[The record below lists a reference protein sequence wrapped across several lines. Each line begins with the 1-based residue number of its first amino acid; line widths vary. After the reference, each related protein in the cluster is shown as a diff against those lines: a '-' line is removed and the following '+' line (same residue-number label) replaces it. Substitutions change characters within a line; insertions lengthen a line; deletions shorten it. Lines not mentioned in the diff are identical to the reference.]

1 MKKFTLGLITVFL
14 GTILMAQQPNGMG
27 NRAAGVTGRFYGK
40 IVDSITKK
48 PIDATSVQLYQTR
61 VDSVTKQRKD
71 VVVSGMLTQANG
83 DFSLE
88 NVPVMGQYT
97 LRISGIGFQ
106 PYEQKVSFFDM
117 KDLQGGGRPDMAAMM
132 NKLDKDLG
140 NISLQIDEK
149 VLGNV
154 VVTSSKPLMQLGIDR
169 KIFNVDQNIVTAG
182 GTGVD
187 VMRNVPSLNVD
198 IDGNVSLR
206 NNTPQ
211 IFVDGRPTTLTLEQ
225 IPADAIESV
234 EVITNP
240 SAKFDASGGTA
251 GILNIVLKKNKKVGY
266 NGGLRANVDS
276 RLRVGGGADI
286 NIRQDKVNFFASANY
301 NQRKSISNGT
311 TKRTTYGSPDTYLNQ
326 VDESIMNGRFMF
338 GRAGFDYFIDNRNT
352 FTLSG
357 TYVEGRFRPNTES
370 QLYIDSLFNPK
381 TSSYSERLSNTDG
394 RFRNK
399 GVSASFKHIFPK
411 AGRELTADA
420 TFNKSNNNNTNIIRN
435 DYYNNVNQL
444 DRSFQQQQMASG
456 NNSNLVVQTDFI
468 NPINDKSKFE
478 AGVRASV
485 RKASSNNNFYFV
497 NPSNGQLV
505 LNVPLSIKYESTDQ
519 VYAGYATYTNRIN
532 TFGYQLGM
540 RVESSNYEGILPD
553 KNESFDIKFP
563 VSLFPSVF
571 LSQQLKNDQELQLN
585 YSRRINRPNFW
596 QLSPFTDYSD
606 SLNLSRGNPGLNPE
620 FTNSIELSYSK
631 LFKNKDNFLASVYFK
646 NTTDLITRYQDKE
659 LNPATGKDALVN
671 TYINANRS
679 YVTGLELTA
688 KNKITR
694 WWDVTSNVNFYTAD
708 IKIDNLPIEEQ
719 DQFVSYFAKISNN
732 FKLPKNFTVQLSGDY
747 QSKTISPQGGGGRGM
762 MWGGGSQSVAQ
773 GFIRPNFGMDM
784 AVKFDFLEKK
794 NASISLN
801 VNDILRTREY
811 DSFAESAFFVQNVS
825 RIRDQQVVRLNFSWR
840 FGKFDAALF
849 KRKNMRG
856 ERESMQGANEGMN
869 F

>member
-61 VDSVTKQRKD
+61 MDSVTKQRKD
-71 VVVSGMLTQANG
+71 VVVTGMLTQANG

-88 NVPVMGQYT
+88 NVPVMGQYK

-106 PYEQKVSFFDM
+106 PYEQTVSFFDM
-117 KDLQGGGRPDMAAMM
+117 KDLQAGGRPDMAAIM

-286 NIRQDKVNFFASANY
+286 NIRQDKVNFFASGNY
-301 NQRKSISNGT
+301 NQRKSISNGS

-326 VDESIMNGRFMF
+326 EDESIMNGRFMF
-338 GRAGFDYFIDNRNT
+338 GRAGMDYFIDNRNT

-357 TYVEGRFRPNTES
+357 TFVEGRFRPNMES
-370 QLYIDSLFNPK
+370 RLFIDSLYNPK

-411 AGRELTADA
+411 AGREITADA

-435 DYYNNVNQL
+435 DYYNDVNQL

-456 NNSNLVVQTDFI
+456 NNSNLVIQSDFI
-468 NPINDKSKFE
+468 NPINDNSKFE

-497 NPSNGQLV
+497 NPANGQLI
-505 LNVPLSIKYESTDQ
+505 LNAPLSMKYESTDN
-519 VYAGYATYTNRIN
+519 VYAGYATYSNRIN

-694 WWDVTSNVNFYTAD
+694 WWDITSNVNFYTAD

-762 MWGGGSQSVAQ
+762 MWGGSQSAAQ

-825 RIRDQQVVRLNFSWR
+825 RIRDQQIVRLNFSWR

>member
-1 MKKFTLGLITVFL
+1 MG
-14 GTILMAQQPNGMG
+14 QQSNGMA
-27 NRAAGVTGRFYGK
+27 NRAAGVSGRFYGK
-40 IVDSITKK
+40 VVDSISKK
-48 PIDATSVQLYQTR
+48 PIDATSVQLYR
-61 VDSVTKQRKD
+61 NSIDSVTKERKE
-71 VVVSGMLTQANG
+71 VIVSGMLTQSNG

-88 NVPVMGQYT
+88 NVPVMGQYK
-97 LRISGIGFQ
+97 LRISAIGFQ
-106 PYEQKVSFFDM
+106 PNEQPVSFIDM
-117 KDLQGGGRPDMAAMM
+117 KDLQSGGRPDMASLM

-140 NISLQIDEK
+140 NIILQVDEK

-154 VVTSSKPLMQLGIDR
+154 VITSSKALLQLGIDR

-276 RLRVGGGADI
+276 RLRVGGGADV

-326 VDESIMNGRFMF
+326 EDESIMKGRFMF
-338 GRAGFDYFIDNRNT
+338 GRAGMDYFLDNRNT
-352 FTLSG
+352 LTVSG
-357 TYVEGRFRPNTES
+357 TFVEGRFRPNTES
-370 QLYIDSLFNPK
+370 HLFIDSLYNPK
-381 TSSYSERLSNTDG
+381 TSTYSERLSNTDG
-394 RFRNK
+394 RFRNV
-399 GVSASFKHIFPK
+399 GMSGSFKHIFPK
-411 AGRELTADA
+411 AGREITADA
-420 TFNKSNNNNTNIIRN
+420 TYNKSKNNNTNIIRN
-435 DYYNNVNQL
+435 DYYNDLNQL

-456 NNSNLVVQTDFI
+456 NNINLVIQTDFI

-478 AGVRASV
+478 AGLRSSI
-485 RKASSNNNFYFV
+485 RKSNSNNNFYFV
-497 NPSNGQLV
+497 NPVNGQLI
-505 LNVPLSIKYESTDQ
+505 LNAPLSIKYESTDQ

-532 TFGYQLGM
+532 SFGYQLGM
-540 RVESSNYEGILPD
+540 RVESSNYEGLLPD

-606 SLNLSRGNPGLNPE
+606 SLNLSRGNPGLQPE
-620 FTNSIELSYSK
+620 FTNSFELSYSK
-631 LFKNKDNFLASVYFK
+631 LFKNKDNFLASLYYK

-694 WWDVTSNVNFYTAD
+694 WWDITSNVNFYTAD

-762 MWGGGSQSVAQ
+762 MWGGSQSAAQ
-773 GFIRPNFGMDM
+773 GFIRPNYGLDM
-784 AVKFDFLEKK
+784 AVKFDFLPKK
-794 NASISLN
+794 NASVSLN
-801 VNDILRTREY
+801 VNDILKTREF
-811 DSFAESAFFVQNVS
+811 DSFSESAYFLQNVS
-825 RIRDQQVVRLNFSWR
+825 RIRDQQIVRLNFSWR